1 MGRKGAYLE
10 RELERV
16 ISHLSTLGIH
26 GHKNHVKRTAE
37 GQYLE
42 GEPFD
47 YEVFVNGTVH
57 CFDAKE
63 CRENL
68 WSLKNAKPSQVNAL
82 LQCAAH
88 GAEAY
93 FLVWFEKGGLRRFDA
108 AYVKA
113 ALTSGKKSLSADEG
127 RPWDWEKLI
136 SDKSRKSTT

>member
-10 RELERV
+10 REIERV
-16 ISHLSTLGIH
+16 LSYLSTLGIH
-26 GHKNHVKRTAE
+26 GHKNHVRRTAE

-63 CRENL
+63 CAGKT
-68 WSLKNAKPSQVNAL
+68 WSLKNAKLSQIDNL
-82 LQCAAH
+82 LKCAAH

-93 FLVWFEKGGLRRFDA
+93 FLVFFKAFQKLKRFDA
-108 AYVKA
+108 AYVKD
-113 ALTSGKKSLSADEG
+113 ALRSGRVSLGPDEG
-127 RPWDWEKLI
+127 VDWDWTVLKP
-136 SDKSRKSTT
+136 SRKNTP